1 MSGGSALIPCPPQT
15 VDAMKSKS
23 WLGGGGKRDKAPP
36 VYEEF
41 EVPHFAEDAETQLR
55 EAFYH
60 LNLCQEPSAIP
71 TIDTCLAHLRLLRA
85 FEDLKTRVG
94 YSDGLWDIWDT
105 RAHNAS
111 RNAADDVLAKLREKR
126 WAVFVA
132 RAAERYEAWWKS
144 FVPDMLTESDMLTDG
159 KDGQLSK
166 YESFVTRREPMI
178 WTSDALPPLGENDE
192 PLPHGPLLI
201 EASGRRASDLACAH
215 AKPPGLLGGL
225 PALGLRA
232 SVA

>member
-1 MSGGSALIPCPPQT
+1 
-15 VDAMKSKS
+15 MKSRS
-23 WLGGGGKRDKAPP
+23 WLGGGAKGDKAPP

-41 EVPHFAEDAETQLR
+41 EVPHFGEDAETQLR

-94 YSDGLWDIWDT
+94 HSDGLWDIWDA

-132 RAAERYEAWWKS
+132 RATERYEAWWKS
-144 FVPDMLTESDMLTDG
+144 FVPDMLTESHMLTDG
-159 KDGQLSK
+159 KDGQPSR

-178 WTSDALPPLGENDE
+178 WTSDALPPLGENGQ
-192 PLPHGPLLI
+192 PVATWLLLT
-201 EASGRRASDLACAH
+201 EVLGRCAFDLACAH
-215 AKPPGLLGGL
+215 AQPPDLLGGL
-225 PALGLRA
+225 PALGLRT